1 MDEIRQTL
9 YMARSRFDEPVM
21 LTGAISKDPE
31 KDVEHPG
38 GVCAETA
45 AARARRATVYFMLT
59 VGCEGGGWE
68 MRR

>member
-1 MDEIRQTL
+1 
-9 YMARSRFDEPVM
+9 MARSRFDELVM

-59 VGCEGGGWE
+59 VGCEGGGLRDE
-68 MRR
+68 KVRIIRD